1 METSYERTTDKMNEL
16 KMFPWSDFFEVGVD
30 EIDTQHGVLVNIINE
45 ICSCVFSTKNYEET
59 MNGLFIKLIDYT
71 KYHFESEEQYFK
83 RNFIPENLLETHTKY
98 HAELVSQVLIL
109 KDRCDTGSNRNA
121 NLEEI
126 LTTLVIWLTNHI
138 LQEDMRLCMIVSNVD
153 SGMSIDEAVRRADE
167 EMHGSKGTVAKVMS
181 AMMHVSGAGV
191 LELRREIEFRRRLEE
206 QLTEEISIRKDAE
219 EKLKYLAHHDALTG
233 LPNRRLFEE
242 LSSVALSFA
251 KRSKYEQAILFID
264 IDGFKDVNDT
274 LGHNAGD
281 ALLIMIAK
289 RLEECVRESDIV
301 ARLGGDEF
309 TIHLGIDCNANGA
322 KTAASKIV
330 ESISMPFD
338 LGKDIANVGA
348 SVGIS
353 IYPNDAEDVETLV
366 QNADAAMYV
375 AKKSGK
381 NAYKLF
387 NEC

>member
-1 METSYERTTDKMNEL
+1 MNEI

-45 ICSCVFSTKNYEET
+45 ICSCILSTKEYEET
-59 MNGLFIKLIDYT
+59 MNSLFIKLIDYT

-83 RNFIPENLLETHTKY
+83 RNFLPEDLLETHAKY
-98 HAELVSQVLIL
+98 HTELVSEVLML
-109 KDRCDTGSNRNA
+109 KGKYDTGSNKNT

-126 LTTLVIWLTNHI
+126 LTKLVVWLTNHI
-138 LQEDMRLCMIVSNVD
+138 LQEDMRMCMITSNVD
-153 SGMSIDEAVRRADE
+153 SGMSVDEAKRRSDK
-167 EMHGSKGTVAKVMS
+167 EMHGPKGTVAKVMS
-181 AMMHVSGAGV
+181 SMMHVSSASV

-206 QLTEEISIRKDAE
+206 QLTEEISVRKGAE
-219 EKLKYLAHHDALTG
+219 EKLKHLAQHDALTG

-242 LSSVALSFA
+242 LGSVALSFA
-251 KRSKYEQAILFID
+251 KRNKYEQAILFVD

-274 LGHNAGD
+274 LGHKAGD

-309 TIHLGIDCNANGA
+309 TIHLGSDCSANDA
-322 KTAASKIV
+322 KTTASKIV
-330 ESISMPFD
+330 ESISKPFD
-338 LGKDIANVGA
+338 LGRDIANVSA

-375 AKKSGK
+375 AKKLGK
-381 NAYKLF
+381 NAYKFF